1 MFQIGTGAV
10 TPWQVSLAFAPEARV
25 NEVLRSEC
33 TFLIESGYYFARP
46 LPDYLVK
53 PRPDPITMKMTQTI
67 SQPFDWKEYLELCKP
82 KVVLLI
88 LFTALVGMFLST
100 DGLVPFDAWF
110 FGLIGIGLAACA
122 GAALNHWVDEEIDA
136 RMERTRTRPLPQG
149 KVSGKQA
156 VAFSLALATLS
167 MVILLAFVNVLTAV
181 LTFASMVGY
190 AVIYSMFLKHSTPQ
204 NIVLGG
210 AAGAAP
216 PVLGWT
222 AVTGE
227 LHGEAL
233 LLFLIIFVWTPPH
246 FWALA
251 IKRVDDYSRAQVPM
265 LPVTHGIAYTKLHVL
280 LYTILL
286 VVVTIMPFVT
296 MMSGTIYL
304 AGALALGAGFV
315 FYSIK
320 LYRTPGDQ
328 YAMKT
333 FGYSI
338 FYLSALFGFLL
349 IDHYARIFIRTFIL

>member
-1 MFQIGTGAV
+1 MN
-10 TPWQVSLAFAPEARV
+10 EAIQQP
-25 NEVLRSEC
+25 VLWR
-33 TFLIESGYYFARP
+33 
-46 LPDYLVK
+46 
-53 PRPDPITMKMTQTI
+53 
-67 SQPFDWKEYLELCKP
+67 EYLELCKP

-88 LFTALVGMFLST
+88 LFTAVVGMFLST
-100 DGLVPFDAWF
+100 EGLVPFNAWF
-110 FGLIGIGLAACA
+110 WGLVGIGLAASA

-136 RMERTRTRPLPQG
+136 RMQRTHARPLPTG
-149 KVSGKQA
+149 NISSKQA
-156 VAFSLALATLS
+156 VAFALCMAATS
-167 MVILLAFVNVLTAV
+167 MVVLLTFVNVLTAV

-222 AVTGE
+222 SVTGE
-227 LHGEAL
+227 LHAEAL
-233 LLFLIIFVWTPPH
+233 LLFLIIFIWTPPH

-251 IKRVDDYSRAQVPM
+251 IKRVDDYSKAGVPM
-265 LPVTHGIAYTKLHVL
+265 LPVTHGIAFTKLHIL

-286 VVVTIMPFVT
+286 VVVTIMPFLI

-304 AGALALGAGFV
+304 SGAIALGAGFV
-315 FYSIK
+315 FYSVK
-320 LYRTPGDQ
+320 LYREEGDE

-349 IDHYARIFIRTFIL
+349 LDHYARIFIRAFIVDA

>member
-1 MFQIGTGAV
+1 MI
-10 TPWQVSLAFAPEARV
+10 EAIQQSIQWR
-25 NEVLRSEC
+25 E
-33 TFLIESGYYFARP
+33 YF
-46 LPDYLVK
+46 
-53 PRPDPITMKMTQTI
+53 
-67 SQPFDWKEYLELCKP
+67 ELCKP
-82 KVVLLI
+82 RVVLLI

-100 DGLVPFDAWF
+100 DGLVPFNAWF
-110 FGLIGIGLAACA
+110 WGLTGIGLAASA

-136 RMERTRTRPLPQG
+136 RMARTHNRPLPQG
-149 KVSGKQA
+149 NISGRQA
-156 VAFSLALATLS
+156 VAFALSLATLS
-167 MVILLAFVNVLTAV
+167 MVILLAFVNTLTAV

-190 AVIYSMFLKHSTPQ
+190 AVIYSMFLKRSTPQ

-227 LHGEAL
+227 VHGEAL
-233 LLFLIIFVWTPPH
+233 LLFLIIFIWTPPH

-251 IKRVDDYSRAQVPM
+251 IKRVDEYARAEVPM
-265 LPVTHGIAYTKLHVL
+265 LPVTHGIAFTKLHVL

-286 VVVTIMPFVT
+286 VVITIMPFLV

-315 FYSIK
+315 FYSVK
-320 LYRTPGDQ
+320 LYRSDGDQ

-349 IDHYARIFIRTFIL
+349 LDHYARIFIRTFFIDS

>member
-1 MFQIGTGAV
+1 
-10 TPWQVSLAFAPEARV
+10 
-25 NEVLRSEC
+25 
-33 TFLIESGYYFARP
+33 
-46 LPDYLVK
+46 
-53 PRPDPITMKMTQTI
+53 
-67 SQPFDWKEYLELCKP
+67 
-82 KVVLLI
+82 
-88 LFTALVGMFLST
+88 
-100 DGLVPFDAWF
+100 
-110 FGLIGIGLAACA
+110 
-122 GAALNHWVDEEIDA
+122 VDEEIDA
-136 RMERTRTRPLPQG
+136 RMARTHNRPLPQG
-149 KVSGKQA
+149 NISGRQA
-156 VAFSLALATLS
+156 VAFALSLATLS
-167 MVILLAFVNVLTAV
+167 MVILLAFVNTLTAV

-190 AVIYSMFLKHSTPQ
+190 AVIYSMFLKRSTPQ

-227 LHGEAL
+227 VHGEAL
-233 LLFLIIFVWTPPH
+233 LLFLIIFIWTPPH

-251 IKRVDDYSRAQVPM
+251 IKRVDEYARAEVPM
-265 LPVTHGIAYTKLHVL
+265 LPVTHGIAFTKLHVL

-286 VVVTIMPFVT
+286 VVITIMPFLV

-315 FYSIK
+315 FYSVK
-320 LYRTPGDQ
+320 LYRSDGDQ

-349 IDHYARIFIRTFIL
+349 LDHYARIFIRTFFIDS

>member
-1 MFQIGTGAV
+1 MSEAIQQRTH
-10 TPWQVSLAFAPEARV
+10 WQA
-25 NEVLRSEC
+25 
-33 TFLIESGYYFARP
+33 
-46 LPDYLVK
+46 YLV
-53 PRPDPITMKMTQTI
+53 
-67 SQPFDWKEYLELCKP
+67 LCKP

-88 LFTALVGMFLST
+88 LFTALVGMVLST
-100 DGLVPFDAWF
+100 DGWVPFNAWF
-110 FGLIGIGLAACA
+110 WGLIGIGLAASA

-136 RMERTRTRPLPQG
+136 RMERTHNRPLPAG
-149 KVSGKQA
+149 SITGKQA
-156 VAFSLALATLS
+156 VIFSLSLAALS
-167 MVILLAFVNVLTAV
+167 MAVLLSFINVLTAV

-227 LHGEAL
+227 LHSEAL
-233 LLFLIIFVWTPPH
+233 LLFLIIFIWTPPH

-251 IKRVDDYSRAQVPM
+251 IKRVDDYAKVGVPM
-265 LPVTHGIAYTKLHVL
+265 LPVTHGIAFTKLHIL

-286 VVVTIMPFVT
+286 VVVTLMPFLVL
-296 MMSGTIYL
+296 MSGTIYL

-315 FYSIK
+315 FYSVK
-320 LYRTPGDQ
+320 LYRTDGDQ

-338 FYLSALFGFLL
+338 FYLSALFAFLL
-349 IDHYARIFIRTFIL
+349 LDHYARIIIRNFL

>member
-1 MFQIGTGAV
+1 MMEAIQQQFQ
-10 TPWQVSLAFAPEARV
+10 WR
-25 NEVLRSEC
+25 
-33 TFLIESGYYFARP
+33 
-46 LPDYLVK
+46 
-53 PRPDPITMKMTQTI
+53 
-67 SQPFDWKEYLELCKP
+67 EYVQLCKP

-100 DGLVPFDAWF
+100 DGLVPFNAWF
-110 FGLIGIGLAACA
+110 WGLSGIGLAASA

-136 RMERTRTRPLPQG
+136 RMERTHNRPLPKG
-149 KVSGKQA
+149 KITGRQA
-156 VAFSLALATLS
+156 VAFSLILAALS
-167 MVILLAFVNVLTAV
+167 MIILLSFVNQITAL

-190 AVIYSMFLKHSTPQ
+190 AIIYSMLLKRSTPQ

-210 AAGAAP
+210 VAGATP

-227 LHGEAL
+227 IHNEAL
-233 LLFLIIFVWTPPH
+233 LLFLIIFIWTPPH

-251 IKRVDDYSRAQVPM
+251 IKRVEDYAKVGVPM
-265 LPVTHGIAYTKLHVL
+265 LPVTHGIAFTKLHIL

-286 VVVTIMPFVT
+286 VIISIMPFVVL
-296 MMSGTIYL
+296 MSGTIYL
-304 AGALALGAGFV
+304 LGALALGAGFM
-315 FYSIK
+315 FYAVK
-320 LYRTPGDQ
+320 LYRSDGDQ

-349 IDHYARIFIRTFIL
+349 LDHYARIMIRAWFIH

>member
-1 MFQIGTGAV
+1 MSEAIQQRTH
-10 TPWQVSLAFAPEARV
+10 WQA
-25 NEVLRSEC
+25 
-33 TFLIESGYYFARP
+33 
-46 LPDYLVK
+46 YL
-53 PRPDPITMKMTQTI
+53 T
-67 SQPFDWKEYLELCKP
+67 LCKP

-88 LFTALVGMFLST
+88 LFTALVGMVLST
-100 DGLVPFDAWF
+100 DGWVPFNAWF
-110 FGLIGIGLAACA
+110 WGLIGIGLAASA

-136 RMERTRTRPLPQG
+136 RMERTHNRPLPAG
-149 KVSGKQA
+149 NITGKQA
-156 VAFSLALATLS
+156 VIFSLSLAALS
-167 MVILLAFVNVLTAV
+167 MAVLLSFINVLTAA

-233 LLFLIIFVWTPPH
+233 LLFLIIFIWTPPH

-251 IKRVDDYSRAQVPM
+251 IKRVDDYAKVDVPM
-265 LPVTHGIAYTKLHVL
+265 LPVTHGIAFTKLHIL

-286 VVVTIMPFVT
+286 MVVTLMPFLVL
-296 MMSGTIYL
+296 MSGTIYL

-315 FYSIK
+315 FYAVK
-320 LYRTPGDQ
+320 LYRTDGDQ

-338 FYLSALFGFLL
+338 FYLSALFAFLL
-349 IDHYARIFIRTFIL
+349 LDHYARIIIRNFL